1 MTFFA
6 NLMRKFKAQKI
17 HPVDATTILL
27 ESQAIELAREAMHC
41 DDKMPLAA
49 RFEDGRWYVQTLT
62 VGLVR
67 TAIIDDASA
76 EVLGIQRQG
85 SR

>member
-1 MTFFA
+1 
-6 NLMRKFKAQKI
+6 MR
-17 HPVDATTILL
+17 PVVATTVLL
-27 ESQAIELAREAMHC
+27 ERQAVELAREAMHC
-41 DDKMPLAA
+41 DDHMPLAA
-49 RFEDGRWYVQTLT
+49 RFENGRWYVQTLT
-62 VGLVR
+62 VGLIR